1 VYIPLGA
8 RNVIVAQNDCRSHY
22 LAINITEV
30 VFINDTNRLCANYKI
45 EQFY

>member
-8 RNVIVAQNDCRSHY
+8 RNVIMTQNVWRLLF

-30 VFINDTNRLCANYKI
+30 MFIDDTNRFCANYKI